1 MQFHIDGFHPG
12 DPRDHRPR
20 LAEKPSCAL
29 PKETDV
35 LIIGCGP
42 AGLMLAAQL
51 AGIGGISVVIVDEK
65 PGPIELGQ
73 ADGVSGRSIEIFQ
86 ALGFEEKVLKEAYFL
101 QAITF
106 WGSDHDQP
114 DTLIRRYKKPD
125 GRTVFSP
132 FPHVVLNQARIHD
145 FLLESM
151 AQSSSQLVPHYRYR
165 LTDLQLLS
173 TPSDT
178 SHAVEAT
185 LKAVGGTGDTTPSS
199 LRAKYVVGCDGA
211 RSAVRQ
217 HLGIALEGE
226 AANKA
231 WGVMD
236 LLAVTNFPDIR
247 MKSIVQSATNGNIM
261 IIPRE
266 GGHLMRVY
274 VELEELADGSRLIR
288 DSIDAEQLIT
298 KIQQVLTPF
307 SFDVREIVWW
317 SVYEVGQRLA
327 PHFDSRHMSE
337 DQRTH
342 PRAFIAGDAC
352 HTHSPKAGQG
362 MNVSMHDS
370 FNLGWKLA
378 AVLRQ
383 QSPATLLGTYSDE
396 RQAIA
401 QELIDF
407 DRELASLFSATD
419 SETATEHEG
428 SALQHALIR
437 ADGYVSGTQSTY
449 PPSIIVASDSIT
461 QRRSNL
467 TPGQR
472 LPPAPALRLA
482 DARPMQLSEALAAD
496 GRWRLILLA
505 DAKHPAMAD
514 SKVHGLTTW
523 LGAASESPIISA
535 TPNADDIDSV
545 IELLVVLQ
553 CGYEDV
559 EFTDLPDLWWPHKGK
574 LKLRD
579 YDKVF
584 CPDPNRDHLFD
595 YYGVDREAGCAL
607 IVRPDQ
613 HVAGCFSLDDTH
625 GIRQFFASVLSPRQ

>member
-1 MQFHIDGFHPG
+1 MQFHLDGFRPG
-12 DPRDHRPR
+12 DPREHRPNPVAQQGR
-20 LAEKPSCAL
+20 AL
-29 PKETDV
+29 PTETDG
-35 LIIGCGP
+35 LIVGCGP

-51 AGIGGISVVIVDEK
+51 AAIGGISVVIVDEK

-86 ALGFEEKVLKEAYFL
+86 ALGFDEKVLKEAYFL

-114 DTLIRRYKKPD
+114 GTLTRRYKKPD
-125 GRTVFSP
+125 GRTVYSP

-151 AQSSSQLVPHYRYR
+151 AQSSSRLEPHYSYR
-165 LTDLQLLS
+165 LTDLQLLP

-178 SHAVEAT
+178 SYPVEAT
-185 LKAVGGTGDTTPSS
+185 LKAVVDKPPSTV
-199 LRAKYVVGCDGA
+199 RAKYVVGCDGA

-274 VELEELADGSRLIR
+274 VELEDLADGSRLIR

-298 KIQQVLTPF
+298 RIQQVLTPF

-337 DQRTH
+337 DQRAH

-407 DRELASLFSATD
+407 DRELANLFSETD
-419 SETATEHEG
+419 SETATDHEG
-428 SALQHALIR
+428 SALQQALIR

-449 PPSIIVASDSIT
+449 PPSIIVASDSIN
-461 QRRSNL
+461 QRLSSL
-467 TPGQR
+467 TLGQR
-472 LPPAPALRLA
+472 LPPARVLRLA

-496 GRWRLILLA
+496 GRWRLILFA
-505 DAKHPAMAD
+505 DAKDPAKAD
-514 SKVHGLTTW
+514 SKIHDLSNW

-553 CGYEDV
+553 CGYEDI
-559 EFTDLPDLWWPHKGK
+559 EFTDLPNLWWPHKGK

-595 YYGVDREAGCAL
+595 HYGVDRDAGGVL